1 MTQPNTFGDTLSS
14 GIQDVAALLPLLG
27 TEQCER
33 HVGTA
38 LEKGYL
44 YAAATPLSIFGS
56 LGIVKTAFSTLL
68 ATTTRPF
75 YGGSWLNDA
84 GFGTTGSVSS
94 MVTLMQGTQQ
104 YGAEVQLQRLMKEQ
118 HIDDPELVDD
128 IEWFGWQRKT
138 GTRGESF
145 PAARVQHV
153 FRKGSY

>member
-1 MTQPNTFGDTLSS
+1 MSQPRNFGDTISS

-75 YGGSWLNDA
+75 YGAGWLSDA
-84 GFGTTGSVSS
+84 GFATTGSVSS
-94 MVTLMQGTQQ
+94 MVTLVKDTQQ
-104 YGAEVQLQRLMKEQ
+104 YGAEVRLQQLFKEQ
-118 HIDDPELVDD
+118 HIDDPNLVAE
-128 IEWFGWQRKT
+128 IEWFGWW
-138 GTRGESF
+138 GSNSVPGSESV
-145 PAARVQHV
+145 RTQHA
-153 FRKGSY
+153 F